1 MATNRASRTRRTIG
15 TLLALTRARPDLHVT
30 WVVLAATDARAGEA
44 RSSAEQFLAGAGN
57 AKVLVHEFRDGFLP
71 YLGGEV
77 KEVFEALKAIEPDLI
92 LFQLP

>member
-57 AKVLVHEFRDGFLP
+57 AEVLGHEFRDGFLP

-77 KEVFEALKAIEPDLI
+77 KEVFEALKAVEPDLI